1 MCKRKWEETI
11 AEVRKRLNNG
21 RELQYKECL
30 HLRSFENLFHTI
42 FNCPNVFKFGR
53 LLSE

>member
-30 HLRSFENLFHTI
+30 HLKSVQKIQKLIHKSLVRKKTS
-42 FNCPNVFKFGR
+42 
-53 LLSE
+53 

>member
-30 HLRSFENLFHTI
+30 HY
-42 FNCPNVFKFGR
+42 KF
-53 LLSE
+53 LQKYLAES